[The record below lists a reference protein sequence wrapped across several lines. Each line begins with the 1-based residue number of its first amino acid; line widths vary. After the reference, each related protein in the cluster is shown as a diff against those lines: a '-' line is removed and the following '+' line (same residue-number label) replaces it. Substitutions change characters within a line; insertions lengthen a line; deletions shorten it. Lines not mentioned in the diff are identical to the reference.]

1 MTNTHPYTRSSISQA
16 EISTIPTFSGD
27 GNVLPL
33 FVDACTDL
41 VTTYADRT
49 NPNNPINAYL
59 VKIIKSRLGG
69 ADLVTTYADRT
80 NPNNPINAYLVKII
94 KSRLGGEAQALIG
107 SRKLKT
113 WTDIKQLLQT
123 TYLDQRSED
132 CLLNDLMSKQ
142 PKKGENPYTF
152 GQRIKDIL
160 NLLLTKMQMDTGE
173 ELIPNKNT
181 LYKNAALQ
189 TYKRGLMRHGK
200 KN

>member
-16 EISTIPTFSGD
+16 EISTIPIFSGD
-27 GNVLPL
+27 ANVLPL

-49 NPNNPINAYL
+49 NA
-59 VKIIKSRLGG
+59 
-69 ADLVTTYADRT
+69 
-80 NPNNPINAYLVKII
+80 NNPINAYLVKII

-132 CLLNDLMSKQ
+132 CLLNDLMSEQ

-160 NLLLTKMQMDTGE
+160 NLLLTKMQMDTGDTAKPF
-173 ELIPNKNT
+173 L
-181 LYKNAALQ
+181 
-189 TYKRGLMRHGK
+189 
-200 KN
+200 